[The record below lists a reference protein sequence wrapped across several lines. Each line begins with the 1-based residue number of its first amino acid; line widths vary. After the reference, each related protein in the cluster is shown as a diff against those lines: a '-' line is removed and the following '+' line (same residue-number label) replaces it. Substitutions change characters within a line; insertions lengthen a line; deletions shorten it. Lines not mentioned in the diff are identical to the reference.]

1 MKALAIVVSAMVLL
15 IALACRDNPS
25 NQPATSSPL
34 PQSIQVSP
42 QSVSSSPERVR
53 TTIGRAFPSITIP
66 GGAYE
71 MAYPDDDSNR
81 LFVSSKDGRI
91 FVFEN
96 RRDVGTIETFLD
108 IRDRVHSRASET
120 GLLGFAFDPDYVNNS
135 YSYFYVHYNT
145 RSSGNLQSVVSRF
158 KVTGGDRDTAD
169 PESEKEILRFDQPRS
184 NHNGGK
190 IVFGNDGYLYIS
202 FGDGGR
208 PPSNAQDRTNLFGS
222 ILRIDVSP
230 NDDPTPYSIPVDN
243 PFVSAGNDVRGEIW
257 AYGLRNVWRFSFDR
271 ETGGLWAAD
280 VGQDSYEE
288 VNIIEKGRN
297 YGWPTMEGFNCYQDA
312 NCDSEGLEPPVA
324 VYENTPGVY
333 RGDCS
338 ITGGYVY
345 RGSRLSSLAG
355 SYIFGDYCSGKIWA
369 LRYDETGMT
378 DNSEL
383 LVDSELN
390 ISSFGE
396 DQHGEMYI
404 LTPEG
409 NLYTLVQE

>member
-1 MKALAIVVSAMVLL
+1 MKALMLVVFAQVLL
-15 IALACRDNPS
+15 AILACGDNAS
-25 NQPATSSPL
+25 SQHATSSPL
-34 PQSIQVSP
+34 PQSIQLSP
-42 QSVSSSPERVR
+42 QTPSSSLERVR
-53 TTIGRAFPSITIP
+53 TTIRRAFPSISIP

-71 MAYPDDDSNR
+71 MAYPDEESNR

-96 RRDVGTIETFLD
+96 SPDVNAVETFLD

-120 GLLGFAFDPDYVNNS
+120 GLLSFAFDPDYINNG
-135 YSYFYVHYNT
+135 YFYVHYNT
-145 RSSGNLQSVVSRF
+145 RSSGSLQSVVSRF
-158 KVTGGDRDTAD
+158 KVKEGDSDAAN

-190 IVFGNDGYLYIS
+190 IAFSSDGYLYIS

-208 PPSNAQDRTNLFGS
+208 PPSNAQDHTNLFGS
-222 ILRIDVSP
+222 IIRIDVSP
-230 NDDPTPYSIPVDN
+230 DDDSVPYSIPADN
-243 PFVSAGNDVRGEIW
+243 PFVREGKDVRREIW

-271 ETGGLWAAD
+271 ETGDLWAAD

-288 VNIIEKGRN
+288 VNIVEKGRN

-312 NCDSEGLEPPVA
+312 NCNSEGLEPPVA

-345 RGSRLSSLAG
+345 RGSRLSSLTR

-369 LRYDETGMT
+369 LQYDGNKMT
-378 DNSEL
+378 DRPEL

-390 ISSFGE
+390 IASFGE
-396 DQHGEMYI
+396 DQSGELYI

-409 NLYTLVQE
+409 HLYTLEQE